1 MKNVIIPELRED
13 SVTLEEISTNP
24 NDYLVLA
31 YTDNNLLGFLECRNG
46 NWVLRISSDND
57 EYTDYYD
64 SLFSL
69 VLNLKDD
76 YPNLILKVNE

>member
-1 MKNVIIPELRED
+1 MRNVIIPELRED

-24 NDYLVLA
+24 SDYLVLV
-31 YTDNNLLGFLECRNG
+31 YTDNSLLGFIEYRNE
-46 NWVLRISSDND
+46 NWVLRVNSDND
-57 EYTDYYD
+57 EYVEGSD

-69 VLNLKDD
+69 VLTLKDD

>member
-1 MKNVIIPELRED
+1 MKNVIIPVLQED
-13 SVTLEEISTNP
+13 FVTLEEISTNP
-24 NDYLVLA
+24 TDYLVLA
-31 YTDNNLLGFLECRNG
+31 YTDDNLLGFLEYRNES
-46 NWVLRISSDND
+46 WVLRISSDND
-57 EYTDYYD
+57 EYVEHYD

>member
-1 MKNVIIPELRED
+1 MKNVIIPEIQED

-31 YTDNNLLGFLECRNG
+31 YIDNNLHGFLECRNG
-46 NWVLRISSDND
+46 NWVLRISSDYD
-57 EYTDYYD
+57 EYVDYYD

>member
-1 MKNVIIPELRED
+1 MKNVIIPEIQED

-31 YTDNNLLGFLECRNG
+31 YTDDDLLGFLEYRNG

-57 EYTDYYD
+57 EYVEYYD

>member
-1 MKNVIIPELRED
+1 MKNVIIPELQED

-24 NDYLVLA
+24 TDYLVLA
-31 YTDNNLLGFLECRNG
+31 YTDDNLLGFLECRNE

-57 EYTDYYD
+57 EYTEYYD
-64 SLFSL
+64 SLLSL

>member
-1 MKNVIIPELRED
+1 MKNVIIPVLQED
-13 SVTLEEISTNP
+13 FVTLEEISTNP
-24 NDYLVLA
+24 TDYLVLA
-31 YTDNNLLGFLECRNG
+31 YTDDNLLGFLEYRNES
-46 NWVLRISSDND
+46 WVLRISSDND
-57 EYTDYYD
+57 EYVEYYD